1 MIVTEASSSDSEH
14 DLSKLESKNAFLRL
28 LAMSRLKHEVGQ
40 YFMDP
45 LDEIDSRL
53 LHGVYQEKV
62 LTKKEIKQEHTFII
76 DKISG
81 AKEVAKE
88 HVKAM
93 RRTKTLTVNNAIQD
107 FDQIPKKPKIDSES
121 SKSAHSVTQKFQS
134 PMLMRTGTLNR
145 SGSMK
150 FKKSET
156 EPIYLTPTKAGLGAT
171 LQRGID
177 EESQESEVENPV
189 IVSSFIKKKNNN
201 NMATTGYNMDLEPT
215 GRQTSGFSE

>member
-62 LTKKEIKQEHTFII
+62 LTRKEIKQEHTFII

-93 RRTKTLTVNNAIQD
+93 RRTKTLTVNNAI
-107 FDQIPKKPKIDSES
+107 
-121 SKSAHSVTQKFQS
+121 
-134 PMLMRTGTLNR
+134 
-145 SGSMK
+145 
-150 FKKSET
+150 
-156 EPIYLTPTKAGLGAT
+156 
-171 LQRGID
+171 
-177 EESQESEVENPV
+177 
-189 IVSSFIKKKNNN
+189 
-201 NMATTGYNMDLEPT
+201 
-215 GRQTSGFSE
+215 